1 MGTSPDVSLREVKD
15 MTQMRVGSP
24 AWYAAVRQR
33 AEREWQ
39 KQEKRQ
45 QWEEENEAIRD
56 RRRTPK
62 DDRPRCGARCRDGTP
77 CQARAV
83 WDYANDRPRNG
94 RCRVH
99 GGLSTGPR
107 TSEGKRRSREGAR
120 RGARVSAERRGHDG
134 VGTM

>member
-1 MGTSPDVSLREVKD
+1 MSEVIDRSLFRLLRKMERDEEDQRIRERK
-15 MTQMRVGSP
+15 
-24 AWYAAVRQR
+24 
-33 AEREWQ
+33 
-39 KQEKRQ
+39 
-45 QWEEENEAIRD
+45 
-56 RRRTPK
+56 RTPK
-62 DDRPRCGARCRDGTP
+62 VEMPGCGARCRDGTP
-77 CQARAV
+77 CQAPAV

-94 RCRVH
+94 RCRMH